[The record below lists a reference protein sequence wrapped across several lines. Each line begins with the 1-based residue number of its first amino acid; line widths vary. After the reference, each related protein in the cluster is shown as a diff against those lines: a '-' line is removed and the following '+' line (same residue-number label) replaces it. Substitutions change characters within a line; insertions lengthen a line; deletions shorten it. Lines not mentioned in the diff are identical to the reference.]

1 MLAFA
6 DLNPLVPE
14 GTWSLLDQS
23 AQARA
28 SRLELADRI
37 ADRVHEIISR
47 LGPDAA
53 RDERRLLLQ
62 LRRDLHNDRLPQHTA
77 LSILDNL
84 LDHDGRLLLEQWR
97 QSRVAA
103 EQLLADATDRLV
115 TELKSARDRIRDV
128 SANDYFLRGIQLSG
142 SGLYRD

>member
-1 MLAFA
+1 MTSIRFKPYVLWRRGMLAFA

-14 GTWSLLDQS
+14 GTWTLLDHS

-47 LGPDAA
+47 LGPDGA
-53 RDERRLLLQ
+53 RDDRRLLLQ

-97 QSRVAA
+97 QSRLAA
-103 EQLLADATDRLV
+103 EQ
-115 TELKSARDRIRDV
+115 
-128 SANDYFLRGIQLSG
+128 
-142 SGLYRD
+142 